1 MQYINTNKME
11 SSESD
16 VEIENKNDHIKK
28 KEKVKKQIKEE
39 EKEKIQEKE
48 KEKVQEKEK
57 EKEQKEEREKE
68 KKEKIKKK
76 GKKKDNH
83 KEEENQDEINAER
96 DVNEEKIYK
105 LINTVFK
112 DKSKKKEILEKLRPF
127 FSLKVVPQREIERV
141 YSAVEVIPA
150 EKINL
155 VTMNIKNE
163 EKHEGNNWF
172 AENSKSVGLS
182 DFDLDL
188 SLNILVHKQSLKFD
202 NKDDNSGSTTEN
214 KSKRYCIHSE
224 IVKLFRVIIDF
235 KDIKLAKQVTE
246 ELEEVRNS
254 NATEKKILIEKLV
267 DKFGLYI
274 PLELIV
280 GGRVNYSF
288 VGNSSQEIKE
298 IHSLLQKQVKAKA
311 GGGIKVFSGSAGIN
325 YDKENINNNS

>member
-1 MQYINTNKME
+1 ME

-16 VEIENKNDHIKK
+16 DEIENKNDHIKK
-28 KEKVKKQIKEE
+28 KEKVKEQPKEE
-39 EKEKIQEKE
+39 E

-57 EKEQKEEREKE
+57 EKEQKKENE
-68 KKEKIKKK
+68 KKQKK
-76 GKKKDNH
+76 GKKKGKQ
-83 KEEENQDEINAER
+83 KEEENQNER
-96 DVNEEKIYK
+96 DMKEEKIGK
-105 LINTVFK
+105 LINSVFK

-127 FSLKVVPQREIERV
+127 FSLKVMPQREIERV
-141 YSAVEVIPA
+141 YSAVEEIPP

-155 VTMNIKNE
+155 VTVNIKKE
-163 EKHEGNNWF
+163 EKFEGINKF
-172 AENSKSVGLS
+172 AANSKSVGLS

-188 SLNILVHKQSLKFD
+188 SLNILGHKQSLKFD
-202 NKDDNSGSTTEN
+202 NKDDNFGSTTESN
-214 KSKRYCIHSE
+214 SKRYCIHSE
-224 IVKLFRVIIDF
+224 MVKLFRIIIDF